1 MNVEKLEQI
10 QLEYQWYLQH
20 EKRLTYETCQ
30 LYKTIAEQFIQYVT
44 NHSEKL
50 YLTNNW
56 TLNDLSGRIVH
67 IFLENYS
74 KKRNWQDATYS
85 SYEKSLRSFFRFLNT
100 GSLIDKNPLQNYK
113 FRDLLNN
120 NEFIKKNDASPDKIN
135 SLINSPCSGD
145 PLDQR
150 DRILLELAYST
161 VWKTSQLA
169 RIQEVNLNEN
179 DLLEIKMYSEIKEVP
194 HLGIN
199 KDRLEQYKNHLPK
212 LDERESFWLNN
223 HNKQINL
230 NQLRIII
237 RKQLKPIGL
246 DLKKLREIA
255 TQQFQN
261 NGADI
266 RSVQK
271 LRNLKK
277 IHRFQSL
284 IDSDY
289 EELKRKFSESHTRN
303 R

>member
-30 LYKTIAEQFIQYVT
+30 LYKTISEQFITYVM
-44 NHSEKL
+44 NNSEKL
-50 YLTNNW
+50 YLRNNW
-56 TLNDLSGRIVH
+56 TLNDLTGRIVQ

-145 PLDQR
+145 PLELR

-179 DLLEIKMYSEIKEVP
+179 DLLEIKIYSEIKEVP

-289 EELKRKFSESHTRN
+289 EKLKRKFSESHSRN

>member
-1 MNVEKLEQI
+1 MNIEILEEI
-10 QLEYQWYLQH
+10 QQEYQWYMQH
-20 EKRLTYETCQ
+20 EKRLTNETCQ
-30 LYKTIAEQFIQYVT
+30 LYKTITEQFIKYVT
-44 NHSEKL
+44 NNSEKL

-56 TLNDLSGRIVH
+56 SLHDLTGRIVQ

-74 KKRNWQDATYS
+74 SQRNWQDATYS
-85 SYEKSLRSFFRFLNT
+85 SYEKSLRSFFRFLH
-100 GSLIDKNPLQNYK
+100 SLHLIGKNPLQNYK

-120 NEFIKKNDASPDKIN
+120 NEFIKKNDNSPDKLN

-145 PLDQR
+145 PLELR
-150 DRILLELAYST
+150 NRILLELAYST
-161 VWKTSQLA
+161 VWKTSQLMK
-169 RIQEVNLNEN
+169 IQEVNLNED
-179 DLLEIKMYSEIKEVP
+179 DLLEIKIQSEIKEVP

-199 KDRLEQYKNHLPK
+199 KDRLEQYKIHLPK
-212 LDERESFWLNN
+212 FEKRESFWVNN
-223 HNKQINL
+223 HNKKTNL
-230 NQLRIII
+230 NQLRTII

-246 DLKKLREIA
+246 DHKELREIA

-289 EELKRKFSESHTRN
+289 EELRRKFSEAHTRN

>member
-30 LYKTIAEQFIQYVT
+30 LYKTISEQFITYVM
-44 NHSEKL
+44 NNSEKL
-50 YLTNNW
+50 YLRNNW
-56 TLNDLSGRIVH
+56 TLNDLSGRIVQ
-67 IFLENYS
+67 IFLENNS

-145 PLDQR
+145 PLDLR

-179 DLLEIKMYSEIKEVP
+179 DLLEIKIYSEIKEVP

-230 NQLRIII
+230 NQLRRII

-289 EELKRKFSESHTRN
+289 EELKRKFSESHSRN

>member
-1 MNVEKLEQI
+1 MNVEKFEQI

-30 LYKTIAEQFIQYVT
+30 LYKTIAEQFIKYVT
-44 NHSEKL
+44 NNSEKL
-50 YLTNNW
+50 YLKNNW
-56 TLNDLSGRIVH
+56 TLNDLSGRIVQ

-145 PLDQR
+145 PLELR
-150 DRILLELAYST
+150 DRILLELAYAT

-179 DLLEIKMYSEIKEVP
+179 DLLEIKMYSEIKELP

>member
-30 LYKTIAEQFIQYVT
+30 LYKTISEQFITYVM
-44 NHSEKL
+44 NNSEKL
-50 YLTNNW
+50 YLRNNW
-56 TLNDLSGRIVH
+56 TLNDLSGRIVQ
-67 IFLENYS
+67 IFLENNS

-145 PLDQR
+145 PLDLR

-179 DLLEIKMYSEIKEVP
+179 DLLEIKIYSEIKEVP

-289 EELKRKFSESHTRN
+289 EELKRKFSESHSRN

>member
-30 LYKTIAEQFIQYVT
+30 LYKTISEQFITYVM
-44 NHSEKL
+44 NNSEKL
-50 YLTNNW
+50 YLRNNW
-56 TLNDLSGRIVH
+56 TLNDLSGRIVQ
-67 IFLENYS
+67 IFLENNS

-120 NEFIKKNDASPDKIN
+120 NEFIKKNDASPEKIN
-135 SLINSPCSGD
+135 NLINSPCSGD
-145 PLDQR
+145 PLELR

-179 DLLEIKMYSEIKEVP
+179 DLLEIKIYSEIKEVP

-289 EELKRKFSESHTRN
+289 EELKRKFSESHSRN

>member
-30 LYKTIAEQFIQYVT
+30 LYKTISEQFITYVM
-44 NHSEKL
+44 NNSQKL
-50 YLTNNW
+50 YLRNNW
-56 TLNDLSGRIVH
+56 TLNDLSGRIVQ
-67 IFLENYS
+67 IFLENNS

-120 NEFIKKNDASPDKIN
+120 NEFIKKNYASPEKIN
-135 SLINSPCSGD
+135 NLINSPCSED
-145 PLDQR
+145 PLELR

-289 EELKRKFSESHTRN
+289 EELKRKFSESHSRN

>member
-30 LYKTIAEQFIQYVT
+30 LYKTIAEQFITYVT
-44 NHSEKL
+44 KNSEKL
-50 YLTNNW
+50 YLRNNW
-56 TLNDLSGRIVH
+56 TLNDLSGRIVQ

-74 KKRNWQDATYS
+74 KNRNWKDATYS

-120 NEFIKKNDASPDKIN
+120 NEFIKKNDVSPDRIN
-135 SLINSPCSGD
+135 SLINSPCSKD
-145 PLDQR
+145 PLELR

-179 DLLEIKMYSEIKEVP
+179 DLLEIKIYSEIKEVP

>member
-1 MNVEKLEQI
+1 MNVEILEQI

-20 EKRLTYETCQ
+20 EKRLTNETCQ
-30 LYKTIAEQFIQYVT
+30 LYKTITEQFIKYVT
-44 NHSEKL
+44 NNAEKL

-56 TLNDLSGRIVH
+56 SLNDLTGRIVQ

-74 KKRNWQDATYS
+74 NQRNWQDATYS
-85 SYEKSLRSFFRFLNT
+85 SYEKSLRSFFRFLHSLN
-100 GSLIDKNPLQNYK
+100 LIDKNPLQNYK
-113 FRDLLNN
+113 FRELLNN
-120 NEFIKKNDASPDKIN
+120 NEFIKKNNTSPDKLN
-135 SLINSPCSGD
+135 SLINSPCSED
-145 PLDQR
+145 PLELR
-150 DRILLELAYST
+150 NRILLELAYST
-161 VWKTSQLA
+161 VWKISQLA
-169 RIQEVNLNEN
+169 RIQEVNLNEG
-179 DLLEIKMYSEIKEVP
+179 DLIEIKMQSEIKEVP

-199 KDRLEQYKNHLPK
+199 KDRLEQYKIHLPK
-212 LDERESFWLNN
+212 FDERESFWINN
-223 HNKQINL
+223 HNKITNL
-230 NQLRIII
+230 NQLRTII

-289 EELKRKFSESHTRN
+289 EELRRKFSEAHTRN

>member
-1 MNVEKLEQI
+1 MNVEKFEQI

-30 LYKTIAEQFIQYVT
+30 LYKTIAEQFIKYVT
-44 NHSEKL
+44 NNSEKL
-50 YLTNNW
+50 YLKNNW
-56 TLNDLSGRIVH
+56 TLNDLSGRIVQ

-145 PLDQR
+145 PLELR
-150 DRILLELAYST
+150 DRILLELAYAT

-179 DLLEIKMYSEIKEVP
+179 DLLEIKMYSEIKELP

-289 EELKRKFSESHTRN
+289 EELKRKFSESHSRN

>member
-30 LYKTIAEQFIQYVT
+30 LYKTISEQFITYVM
-44 NHSEKL
+44 NNSEKL
-50 YLTNNW
+50 YLRNNW
-56 TLNDLSGRIVH
+56 TLNDLSGRIVQ
-67 IFLENYS
+67 IFLENNS

-120 NEFIKKNDASPDKIN
+120 NEFIKKNYASPEKIN
-135 SLINSPCSGD
+135 NLINSPCSGD
-145 PLDQR
+145 PFELR

-199 KDRLEQYKNHLPK
+199 KYRLEQYKNHLPK

-289 EELKRKFSESHTRN
+289 EELKRKFSESHSRN

>member
-1 MNVEKLEQI
+1 MNIEILEKI
-10 QLEYQWYLQH
+10 QQEYQWYMQH
-20 EKRLTYETCQ
+20 EKRLTNETCQ
-30 LYKTIAEQFIQYVT
+30 LYRTIAEQFIKYVT
-44 NHSEKL
+44 NNSEKL

-56 TLNDLSGRIVH
+56 SLHDLTGRIVQ

-74 KKRNWQDATYS
+74 NERNWQDATYS
-85 SYEKSLRSFFRFLNT
+85 SYEKSLRSFFRFLH
-100 GSLIDKNPLQNYK
+100 SLHLIDKNPLQNYK

-120 NEFIKKNDASPDKIN
+120 NEFIKKNDNSPDKLN

-145 PLDQR
+145 PLELR
-150 DRILLELAYST
+150 NRILLELAYST
-161 VWKTSQLA
+161 VWKTSQIMQ
-169 RIQEVNLNEN
+169 IQEVNLNED
-179 DLLEIKMYSEIKEVP
+179 DLLEIKMQSDIKEVP

-199 KDRLEQYKNHLPK
+199 KDRLEQYKTHLPEFE
-212 LDERESFWLNN
+212 ERESFWVNN
-223 HNKQINL
+223 HNKKTNL
-230 NQLRIII
+230 SQLRTII

-246 DLKKLREIA
+246 DHKKLREIA

-284 IDSDY
+284 IDIDY
-289 EELKRKFSESHTRN
+289 EELRRKFSEAHTRN

>member
-30 LYKTIAEQFIQYVT
+30 LYKTIAEQFIKYVT
-44 NHSEKL
+44 KNSEKL
-50 YLTNNW
+50 YLKNNW
-56 TLNDLSGRIVH
+56 TLNDLSGRIVQ

-145 PLDQR
+145 PLELR

-169 RIQEVNLNEN
+169 RIREVNLNEN
-179 DLLEIKMYSEIKEVP
+179 DLLEIKIYSEIKEVP

-199 KDRLEQYKNHLPK
+199 NDRLEQYKNHLPK

-289 EELKRKFSESHTRN
+289 EELKRKFSESHSRN
-303 R
+303 L

>member
-30 LYKTIAEQFIQYVT
+30 LYKTIAEQFIKYVT

-50 YLTNNW
+50 YLKNNW
-56 TLNDLSGRIVH
+56 TLNDLTGRIVQ

-74 KKRNWQDATYS
+74 NQRNWQDATYS

-145 PLDQR
+145 PLDLR

-161 VWKTSQLA
+161 VWKTSQLV

-179 DLLEIKMYSEIKEVP
+179 DLLEIKMISGIKEVP

-199 KDRLEQYKNHLPK
+199 KDRLEQYKSHLPK
-212 LDERESFWLNN
+212 LDERENFWLNN
-223 HNKQINL
+223 HNQQINL

-266 RSVQK
+266 RSVQR

>member
-30 LYKTIAEQFIQYVT
+30 LYKTIAEQFIKYVT

-50 YLTNNW
+50 YLKNNW
-56 TLNDLSGRIVH
+56 TLNDLTGRIVQ

-74 KKRNWQDATYS
+74 NQRNWQDATYS

-145 PLDQR
+145 PLDLR

-179 DLLEIKMYSEIKEVP
+179 DLLEIKIYSEIKEVP

-212 LDERESFWLNN
+212 LHERESFWIKNY
-223 HNKQINL
+223 NKQINL

-266 RSVQK
+266 RSVQR

>member
-1 MNVEKLEQI
+1 MNNSQ
-10 QLEYQWYLQH
+10 
-20 EKRLTYETCQ
+20 
-30 LYKTIAEQFIQYVT
+30 
-44 NHSEKL
+44 NL
-50 YLTNNW
+50 YLRNNW
-56 TLNDLSGRIVH
+56 TLNDLSGRIVQ
-67 IFLENYS
+67 IFLENNS

-85 SYEKSLRSFFRFLNT
+85 SYEKSLRSFFRFLNI

-135 SLINSPCSGD
+135 SLINSPCSKD
-145 PLDQR
+145 PLELR
-150 DRILLELAYST
+150 DRILIELAYST

-179 DLLEIKMYSEIKEVP
+179 DLLEIKIYSEIKEVP

-199 KDRLEQYKNHLPK
+199 NDRLEQYKNHLPK

-289 EELKRKFSESHTRN
+289 EDLKRKFSESHSRN

>member
-74 KKRNWQDATYS
+74 KKRNWHDATYS

-113 FRDLLNN
+113 FRELLNN

-145 PLDQR
+145 PLDLR

>member
-30 LYKTIAEQFIQYVT
+30 LYKTIAEQFIKYVT
-44 NHSEKL
+44 NHSENL

-56 TLNDLSGRIVH
+56 TLNDLTGRIVQ

-74 KKRNWQDATYS
+74 NQRNWRDATYS

-120 NEFIKKNDASPDKIN
+120 NEFIKKNGASPDKIN

-145 PLDQR
+145 PLDLR

-161 VWKTSQLA
+161 VWKTSQLVH
-169 RIQEVNLNEN
+169 IQEVNLNEN
-179 DLLEIKMYSEIKEVP
+179 DLLEIKIYSEIKEVP

-199 KDRLEQYKNHLPK
+199 KDRLEQYKSHLPK

-289 EELKRKFSESHTRN
+289 EELKRKFSESHSRN

>member
-30 LYKTIAEQFIQYVT
+30 LYKTIAEQFIKYVT
-44 NHSEKL
+44 NNSEKL
-50 YLTNNW
+50 YLKNNW
-56 TLNDLSGRIVH
+56 TLNDLSGRIVQ
-67 IFLENYS
+67 IFLENFS
-74 KKRNWQDATYS
+74 KNRNWQDATYS

-145 PLDQR
+145 PLELR
-150 DRILLELAYST
+150 DRILLELAYAT

-179 DLLEIKMYSEIKEVP
+179 DLLEIKMYSEIKELP

-237 RKQLKPIGL
+237 RKKLKPIGL

-289 EELKRKFSESHTRN
+289 EDLKRKFSESHSRN

>member
-30 LYKTIAEQFIQYVT
+30 LYKTIAEQFITYVT
-44 NHSEKL
+44 KNSEKL
-50 YLTNNW
+50 YLRNNW
-56 TLNDLSGRIVH
+56 TLNDLSGRIVQ
-67 IFLENYS
+67 IFLENNS

-145 PLDQR
+145 PLDLR

-179 DLLEIKMYSEIKEVP
+179 DLLEIKIYSEIKEVP